1 MLLRSITSHVRSQN
15 WFAVGLDFVI
25 VVVGIFVGLQVD
37 GWNEGRK
44 ERVRERAAIEQ
55 LLSDFASN
63 GAIVARMVEF
73 HREKVEELTFVM
85 DVLTSGELDPN
96 ESVRFRNAFVSMTQL
111 PPLGATMGGYD
122 ALISSGDFA
131 LIRDRKLKSMLVKL
145 DADLKAERS
154 LLDYF
159 RDMNNTQ
166 SINPAKDL
174 ILVMPNDERTAAVLR
189 VDFGAAKDD
198 PRILTIVSG
207 QRRNHQVF
215 ERFRRE
221 LADSFVETST
231 HIEQLL
237 AEQ

>member
-111 PPLGATMGGYD
+111 PPLVSTS
-122 ALISSGDFA
+122 ITNVSSSTF
-131 LIRDRKLKSMLVKL
+131 
-145 DADLKAERS
+145 S
-154 LLDYF
+154 L
-159 RDMNNTQ
+159 
-166 SINPAKDL
+166 
-174 ILVMPNDERTAAVLR
+174 
-189 VDFGAAKDD
+189 
-198 PRILTIVSG
+198 
-207 QRRNHQVF
+207 
-215 ERFRRE
+215 
-221 LADSFVETST
+221 
-231 HIEQLL
+231 
-237 AEQ
+237 